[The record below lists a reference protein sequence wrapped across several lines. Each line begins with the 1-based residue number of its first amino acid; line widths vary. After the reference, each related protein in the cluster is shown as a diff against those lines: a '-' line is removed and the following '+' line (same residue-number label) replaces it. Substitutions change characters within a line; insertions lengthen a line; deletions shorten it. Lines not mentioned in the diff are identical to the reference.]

1 MSASKIITIVLCA
14 TAFAYLAFN
23 AFAYSYSPVSTVTL
37 TEKTAY
43 EETFD
48 FEGFIIRDEKE
59 IQNTSN
65 GAVVPLVKDGSRVAK
80 DDPIAV
86 ICKDDE
92 QAAAYKELENAK
104 AELERYQNLN
114 NTGGIQDLSAE
125 KLNSEISQAY
135 EEIMDTVS
143 SGSFEGL
150 GSAINSF
157 TEKSA
162 MKQILAD
169 GSINV
174 SAQMTAI
181 DKEIKSL
188 RKKKISSQEITA
200 PDSGYYISSADGYE
214 DLVSY
219 EQVMSLDAQQ
229 IEKILKS
236 KPKEKKNDSFGKL
249 VSSYRWYIVGTV
261 GKEHSTSFPADGTV
275 TVNFPDS
282 GIKNVT
288 MDVEAIKN
296 NGDTVTV
303 ILSCDLMSETYANM
317 RKEKVQI
324 VTRSGEGYKIPADIV
339 RFDEKNKS
347 GIYVLRGKIISF
359 IYADILYS
367 DGETAILDASSESGS
382 GIALY
387 DEVIIKG
394 KDIKDGK
401 VIR

>member
-1 MSASKIITIVLCA
+1 M
-14 TAFAYLAFN
+14 AFN
-23 AFAYSYSPVSTVTL
+23 AFAYSYSPVTTVTI
-37 TEKTAY
+37 TEKAAF

-48 FEGFIIRDEKE
+48 FEGFVIRDEKE
-59 IQNTSN
+59 IQNTSS
-65 GAVVPLVKDGSRVAK
+65 GAVISLVKDGSRVAK
-80 DDPIAV
+80 GDPIAV

-135 EEIMDTVS
+135 AEIMDTVV
-143 SGSFEGL
+143 SGNFENL

-162 MKQILAD
+162 TKQILAD
-169 GSINV
+169 GSMNV
-174 SAQMTAI
+174 SKQMTEI
-181 DKEIKSL
+181 DKKIKSL
-188 RKKKISSQEITA
+188 QSKKISSQQITA

-214 DLVSY
+214 NLVSY
-219 EQVMSLDAQQ
+219 DKVMDLNAQQ

-236 KPKEKKNDSFGKL
+236 KPKTKKNSSFGRL
-249 VSSYRWYIVGTV
+249 VGSYRWYIVGTV

-275 TVNFPDS
+275 KVNFPDS

-303 ILSCDLMSETYANM
+303 ILSCSLMDETYANM

-324 VTRSGEGYKIPADIV
+324 VTRSGEGYKVPANIV
-339 RFDEKNKS
+339 RFGKDNKS

-367 DGETAILDASSESGS
+367 DGETAILDPSSESGS